1 MPRWLWFSRSRVE
14 CIVKDAATCQTR
26 NPYLLMIAVRGL
38 CDGGFHTTEENRQKP
53 VSAKQDFTRKIVLFS
68 STADLKIIL
77 MISFLFL
84 YILETTRLVLLF
96 RFFFKM

>member
-38 CDGGFHTTEENRQKP
+38 CDGGFHTTEENR
-53 VSAKQDFTRKIVLFS
+53 
-68 STADLKIIL
+68 
-77 MISFLFL
+77 
-84 YILETTRLVLLF
+84 
-96 RFFFKM
+96 

>member
-38 CDGGFHTTEENRQKP
+38 CDGGFHTTEENKTLQGKLYYFPRQ
-53 VSAKQDFTRKIVLFS
+53 QI
-68 STADLKIIL
+68 LK
-77 MISFLFL
+77 
-84 YILETTRLVLLF
+84 
-96 RFFFKM
+96 